1 MIVGHLWERSGGT
14 GTSLGSARLIV
25 FTRFPEPGQTK
36 TRLIGRLGAVRAA
49 DLQREMTT
57 YTLAAARA
65 FAARGGAGVEVRYEG
80 GDEAL
85 ISGMFGGDLRYVP
98 QGGGDL
104 GDRLARAVATAF
116 EEGAGAVLVIG
127 TDCPG
132 VTADLLDRALGLLQ
146 EDARRVVLGPARDG
160 GYYLIG
166 LGRDAP
172 ELFGKVAWG
181 TEHVLDQTVERAR
194 QAGLEVWLLE
204 ALADV
209 DRPEDLDVW
218 YSSRDDGRGRAG
230 PTLSVI
236 IPALNEEA
244 AIARAVDSATA
255 AESAEVIV
263 VDGGS
268 RDRTVAV
275 ARSRGAAVIVSPPGR
290 ARQMNAGAARARGDL
305 CLFLH
310 ADSVLPAGYDRLVAE
325 VFDRPGTVAG
335 AFRLEIEDGHPAFR
349 GIEALVHWRSTSG
362 QLPYGDQAIFLRTS
376 VFREIGGYPE
386 VGIMEDVEL
395 IRRLRARGCIRI
407 VPASVRTSARR
418 WLQHGIFRTT
428 LLNQCCLVAY
438 WLGVPTSRIA
448 TWRRAFTG

>member
-1 MIVGHLWERSGGT
+1 MSF
-14 GTSLGSARLIV
+14 GSARLIV
-25 FTRFPEPGQTK
+25 FTRFPEPGKTK
-36 TRLIGRLGAVRAA
+36 TRLIGRLGAVGAA

-57 YTLAAARA
+57 HTLAEARV

-80 GDEAL
+80 GGEAQM
-85 ISGMFGGDLRYVP
+85 SETFGGDLRYVP

-104 GDRLARAVATAF
+104 GDCLVQAIATAF
-116 EEGAGAVLVIG
+116 EERARTVLVIG
-127 TDCPG
+127 SDCPG
-132 VTADLLDRALGLLQ
+132 VTADLLERALDLLRG
-146 EDARRVVLGPARDG
+146 EARRVVLGPALDG

-166 LGRDAP
+166 LGRVVP
-172 ELFGKVAWG
+172 ELFEEVAWG
-181 TEHVLDQTVERAR
+181 TEHVLDQTIERAR
-194 QAGLEVWLLE
+194 RAGLEVRLLE

-218 YSSRDDGRGRAG
+218 YTIRDQAR
-230 PTLSVI
+230 PMLSVI

-244 AIARAVDSATA
+244 SIAQAVDSAR
-255 AESAEVIV
+255 SAVSVEVIV

-268 RDRTVAV
+268 RDRTIEV
-275 ARSRGAAVIVSPPGR
+275 ARSRGAAVILSPPGR
-290 ARQMNAGAARARGDL
+290 SRQMNAGAARARGDL

-310 ADSVLPAGYDRLVAE
+310 ADSVLPAGYDRFVAE
-325 VFDRPGTVAG
+325 AIDRPGTVAG
-335 AFRLEIEDGHPAFR
+335 AFRLEIEDENPVFR
-349 GIEALVHWRSTSG
+349 GIEALVYWRSTLG
-362 QLPYGDQAIFLRTS
+362 RLPYGDQAIFVRTS
-376 VFREIGGYPE
+376 VFRAIGGFPE

-395 IRRLRARGCIRI
+395 VCRLRARGRIRI

-418 WLQHGIFRTT
+418 WLQHGVFRTT